1 MQGACGYGYIKKNQ
15 WPYWSVGALTPGNQ
29 FAKAGPAHAC
39 GYAHL
44 FLSVHS
50 LASNAHLCLRGS
62 SLWIGI
68 GFETV
73 CMSVGEDLRISSS
86 AAAVG
91 LFKKCTL
98 R

>member
-44 FLSVHS
+44 SLSVHS

-73 CMSVGEDLRISSS
+73 CMPVGEDLQISSS

-91 LFKKCTL
+91 SLKK
-98 R
+98 